1 MKWIMRKFYIYYRI
15 YQSMGEYEYRHTIIQ
30 LNKNEKANID
40 TFETKLNEMGGT
52 HKELISWSLIEE

>member
-1 MKWIMRKFYIYYRI
+1 MRKFYVCYRR
-15 YQSMGEYEYRHTIIQ
+15 YMCCGEYEYDNVIIT
-30 LNKNEKANID
+30 LDKNEKANID